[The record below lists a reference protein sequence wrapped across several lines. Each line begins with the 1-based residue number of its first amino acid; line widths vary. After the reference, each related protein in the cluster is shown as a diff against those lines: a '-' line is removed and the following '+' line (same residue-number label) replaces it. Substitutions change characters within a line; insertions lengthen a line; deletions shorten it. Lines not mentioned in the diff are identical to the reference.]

1 MLLRKAY
8 RDLITRR
15 VRTALTLLGVIV
27 GVAGLVA
34 IVTTVQGFAYAQ
46 ASTFASGERADLA
59 IYLYNAPASLDR
71 VIARIEGVALADLRF
86 NHYGRGRL
94 GEQATL
100 DDLHFMGLRD
110 FELQR
115 TDQLALIT
123 GNWPSSNE
131 ALIEPAAA
139 SQYGLE
145 IGDTLFY
152 RDFNNRER
160 PLRLSGIARLP
171 SALSADITGIPLVF
185 VPDSVVQDM
194 LDVPGYNELLVRF
207 ESDVARPEVGDDILA
222 ALQKR
227 QIPKGR
233 LRFRDANNFA
243 GKRELDAL
251 FTALY
256 LFSGLGILLSGFI
269 VANTLAA
276 LVTESIREIGIL
288 KSLGATRWQVLG
300 SFLLAAGLY
309 GMAGTVI
316 GLVSGTFL
324 GFGLLQVL
332 GRVASLTPSFRI
344 EPLAL
349 LLGSIVG
356 LIITLLGGALPAW
369 QASGI
374 TAKEALESRGVA
386 RNFGRSRLDRFVQH
400 IALLPPLPA
409 MGLRNLVRRKARS
422 GVTLLVVALAVGAL
436 LAAQATDYSVAGAIN
451 DIFNTYQSDAYLRF
465 GEFAPKNETGTLRR
479 IAGVTDAEAWLMR
492 SCSAEYSKTRC
503 WAMPANTT
511 FYEPTL
517 VAGKWLDPQDPLGVV
532 ISDDLAITEELALN
546 DQFSLRYREAERL
559 VTVRGIVVDNAIF
572 LGSDIQ
578 SKVFVAHTTFANLVG
593 EKDAVDLFALT
604 LEPDTMA
611 EQQAILNEIDRK
623 LANLRPSS
631 TLALTEFENSRQ
643 QTNILT
649 AALRGMVFLVALVG
663 AMGLIN
669 TLALNVLERRREIGV
684 LRSLGTDNRQLIFL
698 FLAEGLG
705 LGVLGWLLGLVLGWG
720 MGYLFVNALSSTLFA
735 FPYRF
740 SPILIGSSFLFALVL
755 SLSASVAPA
764 LGAANIPTIEAIR
777 YE

>member
-34 IVTTVQGFAYAQ
+34 IVTTAQGFAHAQ
-46 ASTFASGERADLA
+46 QATFASGERADLA
-59 IYLYNAPASLDR
+59 IYLYNAPASMDR
-71 VIARIEGVALADLRF
+71 VIARIEGVLVADLRF
-86 NHYGRGRL
+86 NHYGRGRF
-94 GEQATL
+94 GDQAML
-100 DDLHFMGLRD
+100 DDLHFIGLRD
-110 FELQR
+110 FEHQI
-115 TDQLALIT
+115 TDQLVLMA
-123 GNWPSSNE
+123 GNWPTADE

-139 SQYGLE
+139 AQYGVE
-145 IGDTLFY
+145 IGETLYY

-171 SALSADITGIPLVF
+171 AALSADITGIPLVF

-194 LDVPGYNELLVRF
+194 LEVPGYNELLVRF
-207 ESDVARPEVGDDILA
+207 ESDATRPDVGDDVLA
-222 ALQKR
+222 ALEQR

-233 LRFRDANNFA
+233 LRFRDADNFA

-276 LVTESIREIGIL
+276 LVTESVREIGIL

-309 GMAGTVI
+309 GVVGTLI
-316 GLVSGTFL
+316 GLLGGTFL
-324 GFGLLQVL
+324 GFALLRVL
-332 GRVASLTPSFRI
+332 GQVASLTPAFRV

-349 LLGSIVG
+349 LLGTLVG
-356 LIITLLGGALPAW
+356 LIITLLGGAWPAW

-386 RNFGRSRLDRFVQH
+386 RDFGRSRLDRFVQRL
-400 IALLPPLPA
+400 AFLPPLPA
-409 MGLRNLVRRKARS
+409 MGWRNLVRRKARS

-436 LAAQATDYSVAGAIN
+436 LAAQATDYSVAGAID

-465 GEFAPKNETGTLRR
+465 GEFAPKNETGALRR
-479 IAGVTDAEAWLMR
+479 VVGVTAAEAWLMR
-492 SCSAEYSKTRC
+492 SCTAEYSKTRC
-503 WAMPANTT
+503 WAMPADTT

-517 VAGKWLDPQDPLGVV
+517 LRGQWLTPHDPLGVV
-532 ISDDLAITEELALN
+532 ISDDLATAEQLTIG
-546 DQFSLRYREAERL
+546 DQFMLRYREAERS
-559 VTVRGIVVDNAIF
+559 VTVRGIVIDNAIF

-578 SKVFVAHTTFANLVG
+578 SKVFLPHTTFAALIG
-593 EKDAVDLFALT
+593 QKDAVDLFAIT
-604 LEPDTMA
+604 LQPDTIA

-631 TLALTEFENSRQ
+631 TLALTEFENSRE
-643 QTNILT
+643 QTRILT
-649 AALRGMVFLVALVG
+649 AALRGMVLLVALVG

-684 LRSLGTDNRQLIFL
+684 LRSLGTDDGQLILL
-698 FLAEGLG
+698 FLAEGLA
-705 LGVLGWLLGLVLGWG
+705 LGTLGWLLGLILGWG
-720 MGYLFVNALSSTLFA
+720 MGYLFVEALSSTLFA

-740 SPILIGSSFLFALVL
+740 PSTLILTSLLFALFL
-755 SLSASVAPA
+755 SLSASVVPA
-764 LGAANIPTIEAIR
+764 LAAANIPTVEAIR